1 MARRCHHTHGPHAC
15 GHTAVACFGTQESRG
30 RRSRPPSCA
39 ILQFVDERHLRA
51 IAPRRAWALPCLTPV
66 LRAHLLAVGSDEAL
80 AGFLDSL
87 LPHLRQP
94 LYRWAPGQCL
104 QLPATGVLG
113 TLIIE
118 NAGALSPS
126 DQRRLFDWLTVT
138 RGDIRIVSTTA
149 VALLPLVESRSFIAS
164 LYYRLNIVCID
175 VAAPSCAL
183 DIACALN
190 ITVRSL

>member
-1 MARRCHHTHGPHAC
+1 M
-15 GHTAVACFGTQESRG
+15 
-30 RRSRPPSCA
+30 
-39 ILQFVDERHLRA
+39 
-51 IAPRRAWALPCLTPV
+51 APRRVWALPCLTPV

-118 NAGALSPS
+118 DVGALPLD

-138 RGDIRIVSTTA
+138 LGNTRIVSTTA
-149 VALLPLVESRSFIAS
+149 VGLLPLVETGAFIAS

-175 VAAPSCAL
+175 VAAPSCDL